1 MRENEIYSSSFGC
14 TVTSIFKSNFVVFWT
29 SCGRIFPTRY
39 KVVGLTCSHVIIFSD
54 CHTFIETIA
63 ESKFLCSCV
72 YDYHLVS
79 SHLISSHLIA
89 SCLVSSLLFPFF
101 FFCSLLFLSHLVSS
115 RLVLSLL
122 FFSLLFVLSFS
133 FISLHAVV

>member
-79 SHLISSHLIA
+79 SHLISSHLI
-89 SCLVSSLLFPFF
+89 S
-101 FFCSLLFLSHLVSS
+101 SHLISS
-115 RLVLSLL
+115 HL
-122 FFSLLFVLSFS
+122 
-133 FISLHAVV
+133 ISSHLISSYLITYN